1 MQRLISQRKKSG
13 DNKSSTCKSWYFQRA
28 CNSRSRVAVIL
39 DIKGRSHAYNLMI
52 FMPPSTSF
60 STLMRVSLM
69 FMTRF
74 CRARDSMEIFDVS
87 GMVRT

>member
-1 MQRLISQRKKSG
+1 
-13 DNKSSTCKSWYFQRA
+13 
-28 CNSRSRVAVIL
+28 
-39 DIKGRSHAYNLMI
+39 LMI